1 MEGANTYT
9 RTTTVNAEA
18 LIVKWLA
25 GKRFYCARAEVRLG
39 VGSCVITSVA
49 GPHGRCATVR
59 GRLGALVREPLF
71 SKENQRPGG
80 LAPPAPGPDGAV
92 GLPDP

>member
-1 MEGANTYT
+1 MQQLKAEPKRAAN
-9 RTTTVNAEA
+9 
-18 LIVKWLA
+18 
-25 GKRFYCARAEVRLG
+25 VRE
-39 VGSCVITSVA
+39 GSCVTSIA
-49 GPHGRCATVR
+49 GPYDGAQLYE